1 MNPRVLRRRLAQVV
15 PVVLL
20 ATFLVFG
27 LLQLV
32 PGDPAVTLA
41 GENASIERIA
51 EIRRVMGF
59 DQPLLLQYWRWLTN
73 ALQGDLAHSL
83 FGGAPVTTL
92 VGQKLPN
99 TLLVAVLALGLA
111 MLVGIPLG
119 VAAAVRTGSAADAFV
134 SLLAALGVALPSFWL
149 AMILLSTFSLGLR
162 WLPATGAV
170 PLSVDA
176 WQSLRHAILP
186 AVALGAS
193 GIAEVARQ
201 LRGALTEVL
210 QSQYMRTLRA
220 KGLSGAS
227 IFWKHGLRNAGVTLL
242 TVVGLLFNRMPGATV
257 VIEAVFAVPGI
268 GSAMVQAT
276 INKDF
281 PVVQGVVLAM
291 VLLVITTNLAID
303 TLYALL
309 DPRVR
314 VQ

>member
-1 MNPRVLRRRLAQVV
+1 MNRRALRRRLAQLI

-41 GENASIERIA
+41 GENASVERVA

-59 DQPLLLQYWRWLTN
+59 DQPLLLQYGRWLLNT
-73 ALQGDLAHSL
+73 LRGDLAHSL
-83 FGGAPVTTL
+83 FGGAPVAVL
-92 VGQKLPN
+92 IAQKLPN
-99 TLLVAVLALGLA
+99 TLLVVALALALA

-119 VAAAVRTGSAADAFV
+119 VAAAVRTGSTTDTLV
-134 SLLAALGVALPSFWL
+134 SVLAALGVAVPSFWL
-149 AMILLSTFSLGLR
+149 AMIMLSVFALELR

-170 PLSVDA
+170 PLGIDA

-201 LRGALTEVL
+201 LRGALVEVL
-210 QSQYMRTLRA
+210 QSQYVRTLRA
-220 KGLSGAS
+220 KGLGGGA
-227 IFWKHGLRNAGVTLL
+227 IFWKHGLRNAGVNLL
-242 TVVGLLFNRMPGATV
+242 TVIGLLFNRMLGATV

-281 PVVQGVVLAM
+281 PVVQGVVLVM
-291 VLLVITTNLAID
+291 VLLVVGTNLAID
-303 TLYALL
+303 ALYSRL

>member
-1 MNPRVLRRRLAQVV
+1 MYPRAFRRRLVQVV

-41 GENASIERIA
+41 GESASVERIA

-73 ALQGDLAHSL
+73 AMHGDLAHSL
-83 FGGAPVTTL
+83 FGGAPVATL
-92 VGQKLPN
+92 IAQKLPN
-99 TLLVAVLALGLA
+99 TLLVVVLALGLA
-111 MLVGIPLG
+111 MFVGIPLG

-134 SLLAALGVALPSFWL
+134 SLLAALGVAVPSFWL
-149 AMILLSTFSLGLR
+149 AMILLSIFALGLR

-186 AVALGAS
+186 AIALGAS

-210 QSQYMRTLRA
+210 QSQYVRTLRA
-220 KGLSGAS
+220 KGLGGAS

-242 TVVGLLFNRMPGATV
+242 TVIGLLFNRMLGATV

-268 GSAMVQAT
+268 GSAVVQAT

-281 PVVQGVVLAM
+281 PVVQGVVLVM
-291 VLLVITTNLAID
+291 LLLVIATNLAID
-303 TLYALL
+303 ALYALL

>member
-1 MNPRVLRRRLAQVV
+1 MNPRALRRRLAQVV

-41 GENASIERIA
+41 GENASVERIA
-51 EIRRVMGF
+51 EIRRIMGF

-73 ALQGDLAHSL
+73 ALHGDLAHSL
-83 FGGAPVTTL
+83 FGGAPVATL
-92 VGQKLPN
+92 IAQKLPN
-99 TLLVAVLALGLA
+99 TLLVVVLALGLA
-111 MLVGIPLG
+111 MLLGISLG
-119 VAAAVRTGSAADAFV
+119 VGAAVRTGSAADALV
-134 SLLAALGVALPSFWL
+134 SLLAALGVAVPSFWL
-149 AMILLSTFSLGLR
+149 AMILLSIFALGLR

-170 PLSVDA
+170 PLGVDA

-186 AVALGAS
+186 AIALGAS
-193 GIAEVARQ
+193 GVAEVARQ
-201 LRGALTEVL
+201 LRGVLTEVL
-210 QSQYMRTLRA
+210 QSQYVRTLRA
-220 KGLSGAS
+220 KGLSGRS

-242 TVVGLLFNRMPGATV
+242 TVIGLLFNRMLGATV

-281 PVVQGVVLAM
+281 PVVQGVVLVM
-291 VLLVITTNLAID
+291 VLLVISTNLLVDA
-303 TLYALL
+303 LYALL